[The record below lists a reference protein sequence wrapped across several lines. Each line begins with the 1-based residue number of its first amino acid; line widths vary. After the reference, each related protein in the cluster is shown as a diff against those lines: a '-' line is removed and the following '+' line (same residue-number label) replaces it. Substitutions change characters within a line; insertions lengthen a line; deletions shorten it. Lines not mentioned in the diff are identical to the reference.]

1 MTAVAASNHPTA
13 ERARFLGTFW
23 QSLPRNQFFAGLYI
37 LGCASGLG
45 GNIVRSLSAGDWT
58 GGIENI
64 SAIVWFAL
72 IAGISLLFGE
82 NKDVIKRGDRAV
94 GVIFLAFVAAPAS
107 EINWIGITGLSFYI
121 LLFARNDSMRRR
133 AALILL
139 ALSVP
144 MLWSPLLFAFFSK
157 IFLDF
162 DATLVGTLLGTS
174 RSGNIVAFADG
185 SGNMIVL
192 PACSSLHNVSLA
204 FLGWATATQWVEHK
218 SSRWDVVWCLFA
230 CASVVAVNVVRITIM
245 GMSQWHYHTFH
256 YGWGATVANA
266 VTLALIVT
274 FTVLGVRRELF
285 SRG

>member
-64 SAIVWFAL
+64 SALVWFAL

-82 NKDVIKRGDRAV
+82 NKDVIKRGDLAV

-121 LLFARNDSMRRR
+121 LLFAKNDSIRRR

-139 ALSVP
+139 ALCV
-144 MLWSPLLFAFFSK
+144 
-157 IFLDF
+157 
-162 DATLVGTLLGTS
+162 
-174 RSGNIVAFADG
+174 
-185 SGNMIVL
+185 
-192 PACSSLHNVSLA
+192 
-204 FLGWATATQWVEHK
+204 
-218 SSRWDVVWCLFA
+218 
-230 CASVVAVNVVRITIM
+230 
-245 GMSQWHYHTFH
+245 
-256 YGWGATVANA
+256 
-266 VTLALIVT
+266 
-274 FTVLGVRRELF
+274 
-285 SRG
+285 